1 MNSYIKLLA
10 TLLLVSFLGC
20 ASANNTNNKSSNE
33 DKANSTIRVTNL
45 HNYIKS
51 IPRLTFTGGEVI
63 NTAVNTF
70 TGNKYPLYVLD
81 GVQIGTSY
89 AELVSLLDRNQY
101 VTVEF
106 LKISK
111 ATVQYGE
118 AGKNGVIVITTG

>member
-1 MNSYIKLLA
+1 MKSYNKLLVA
-10 TLLLVSFLGC
+10 FLLISFLGC
-20 ASANNTNNKSSNE
+20 ASVQNTNDKSSSGE
-33 DKANSTIRVTNL
+33 TANSTVRVTNL
-45 HNYIKS
+45 HNYIQS

-63 NTAVNTF
+63 NTAVATF

-89 AELVSLLDRNQY
+89 VELVSLLDRNQY

-118 AGKNGVIVITTG
+118 AGKNGAIVITTG